1 MRHLRFI
8 LLLCSAPVFAGTGHI
23 YNLSDGG
30 ITIVKY
36 SRWHG
41 DHGPATATMP
51 SGEKLKGEYS
61 VTRGGSASWG
71 SIYASV
77 YGPGGS
83 ATATGSGSGLAVSI
97 RGQGTLIL
105 TGEHDRNPVTTK
117 HENGRELRDNGIPL
131 ASKDG
136 GPFLVR
142 GWGRFS
148 TRLLVESGWKTFSAK
163 GEPPCDE
170 AITLSVPKDKP
181 TPGD

>member
-1 MRHLRFI
+1 MHRAENSLAMRRFLHLS
-8 LLLCSAPVFAGTGHI
+8 LLLCSASAFAGTGHI

-30 ITIVKY
+30 ITVVKY

-77 YGPGGS
+77 YGPEG
-83 ATATGSGSGLAVSI
+83 ATTATGNGSRLAVSI

-105 TGEHDRNPVTTK
+105 TGDQGTIMNCEFISSGHGSGACVDN
-117 HENGRELRDNGIPL
+117 HEV
-131 ASKDG
+131 KYK
-136 GPFLVR
+136 
-142 GWGRFS
+142 
-148 TRLLVESGWKTFSAK
+148 LLF
-163 GEPPCDE
+163 
-170 AITLSVPKDKP
+170 
-181 TPGD
+181 